1 MTTRFHLRAHI
12 SEQIIFPSDPLLFLT
27 VLWVLIPFFPPA
39 QKGHSCGPL
48 AFRLYANKSTD
59 PNPVIERSDLR
70 CPAAPRWKPSSVRTN
85 TRCWYRCVH
94 VQLCLWGDAAVS
106 SWVCS
111 NLSGTKIKPCFL
123 QRFCDEDDDGDDED
137 EGFINLLNSP
147 VPPPPC
153 CGVLTAR
160 LNSNSRLSYA
170 NDLGELRPTNGCRW
184 RVVDTWTCLLQLTLS
199 DLILASLSL
208 TRQQEVQEGGNTQ
221 EYTVWRFFL

>member
-1 MTTRFHLRAHI
+1 MAQRNQHLLLWNDDSVSSA
-12 SEQIIFPSDPLLFLT
+12 SSYFWTNQIPIRPAPLSDRSLGSN
-27 VLWVLIPFFPPA
+27 PFFPPA
-39 QKGHSCGPL
+39 QKGHSCDPL

-137 EGFINLLNSP
+137 EGFINLLNP
-147 VPPPPC
+147 PTPPPC

-170 NDLGELRPTNGCRW
+170 NDPGELRPTNGGR
-184 RVVDTWTCLLQLTLS
+184 CLRS
-199 DLILASLSL
+199 EESL
-208 TRQQEVQEGGNTQ
+208 THELV
-221 EYTVWRFFL
+221 FFNWHLVTWFWLH